1 MNKVKEKLFVGR
13 HPEFTYKACGSL
25 INIKFKIQTYQNE

>member
-1 MNKVKEKLFVGR
+1 MNKIMKKLFVGR